1 MLVEL
6 KHCENSFLDFFSLR
20 SLSFCVLYLQ
30 YHERL
35 IFFVCLFPF
44 PPFFCL
50 FSYFTCEVGF
60 AKDVDVQLVFLWG
73 GGMAGGVIRRFFFF
87 NFFFFSLSLF
97 FPFLFNFEIGEERE
111 LTLFFF
117 SPLCLFVQFT
127 LTHFYFGN
135 LCLSLS
141 LPFPSLFSIS
151 LSLAFLFWC
160 AGSVEVNASSGF
172 GAGSA
177 LFSSLCA
184 SCTRW
189 MDIGSFTGR
198 FLFFFP
204 PPLL

>member
-1 MLVEL
+1 MFACFRSHPFSV
-6 KHCENSFLDFFSLR
+6 FSLT
-20 SLSFCVLYLQ
+20 LPA
-30 YHERL
+30 RL
-35 IFFVCLFPF
+35 VSQKMLMCNW
-44 PPFFCL
+44 FFC
-50 FSYFTCEVGF
+50 G
-60 AKDVDVQLVFLWG
+60 AGGWRG
-73 GGMAGGVIRRFFFF
+73 GGLLGVFFQ
-87 NFFFFSLSLF
+87 FFFSLSLF